1 MRHGATRAGVAC
13 QTRGFYT
20 AAMRALPI
28 PRTPPIA
35 LKLAAALAAFLLAAA
50 APPARAAPAVEVI
63 VGFKPGAEVMRWH
76 PMAERAAAAQAQ
88 RVLQQRADRLGLRVG
103 RALQAGPAVGR
114 GALVLRAEGVDAV
127 TLARRLA
134 ADPDVAYAQPNGRK
148 RLVAAPN
155 DPLYPASSTER
166 RSNGSALQDGPASG
180 QWYLRAPTA
189 SVRSA
194 IDIEAA
200 WARTR
205 GSAGVIVA
213 VLDTGVRFDHPDLA
227 TRLLPG
233 YDFVS
238 NATVA
243 NDGNGRDADPSDPG
257 DWVSASEAGR
267 SPFNGCEVSSSSW
280 HGTATSSLVGAATD
294 NALGMAGAAPGARVL
309 PVRVL
314 GKCYGED
321 DDIIAGMRWAA
332 GIPVDGVPANPHPA
346 RVLNLSLGGSGAC
359 GAAYQA
365 AVDEITARG
374 VLVVAAAGNSVG
386 GAVNEPAN
394 CRGVLG
400 VVALRHIGSK
410 VGFSDMGPEI
420 GIAAPGGNCVNVA
433 PGTPCLY
440 PILVAT
446 NTGSQQPLASAWSTS
461 YDITVGTS
469 FSSPLVAAVAG
480 LMASRNPALG
490 PAELVSLM
498 KTTARPFP
506 TSGADNG
513 PSDPTP
519 VPVCGSG
526 APTGP
531 SGQCYCTTALCGA
544 GMLDAGA
551 AVQAAAALAA
561 PGTGVT
567 IGLRNADPVAGQTL
581 EFFVTGSGGGA
592 PASYLWQLV
601 DGGGAASAFNGA
613 TSGATARLPT
623 SAGGTVRVRLT
634 VVDSGSAST
643 SGELAVVVRGTG
655 APDGGSS
662 GGGGAGSEGGGG
674 GGVTAGWMAGLL
686 LAVLVLG
693 AGRVSGLRRRA

>member
-1 MRHGATRAGVAC
+1 MRHGATRACVPRPATGS
-13 QTRGFYT
+13 YT
-20 AAMRALPI
+20 AAMSAAP
-28 PRTPPIA
+28 TPMIA

-50 APPARAAPAVEVI
+50 APPARAAPAAEVI
-63 VGFKPGAEVMRWH
+63 VGFKPGAEVLRWH
-76 PMAERAAAAQAQ
+76 PMAERVAAAQAQ
-88 RVLQQRADRLGLRVG
+88 RVLQQRADRLGLRLG

-114 GALVLRAEGVDAV
+114 GAQVLRAEGMDAV

-148 RLVAAPN
+148 RLVTAPN

-189 SVRSA
+189 SVRSS

-205 GSAGVIVA
+205 GSAGVVVA
-213 VLDTGVRFDHPDLA
+213 VLDTGVHFDHPDLT
-227 TRLLPG
+227 TRLLSG

-243 NDGNGRDADPSDPG
+243 NDGDGRDADPSDPG
-257 DWVSASEAGR
+257 DWVSAAEAGR
-267 SPFNGCEVSSSSW
+267 GTFTGCDASSSSW

-294 NALGMAGAAPGARVL
+294 DGRGMAGAAPGVRVL

-314 GKCYGED
+314 GKCYGTD
-321 DDIIAGMRWAA
+321 SDIIAGMRWAA
-332 GIPVDGVPANPHPA
+332 GLPVDGVPANPTPA

-359 GAAYQA
+359 SAAYQA

-386 GAVNEPAN
+386 GAVNVPAN

-400 VVALRHIGSK
+400 VVALRHVGSK

-420 GIAAPGGNCVNVA
+420 GIAAPGGNCINVT

-440 PILVAT
+440 PILAAT

-469 FSSPLVAAVAG
+469 FASPLVAAVAG
-480 LMASRNPALG
+480 LMASRNPVLA
-490 PAELVSLM
+490 PAELVLLM
-498 KTTARPFP
+498 KNTARPFP

-513 PSDPTP
+513 PGDATP

-526 APTGP
+526 VTTS

-561 PGTGVT
+561 PGTGAT
-567 IGLRNADPVAGQTL
+567 IGLRNADPVAGQML
-581 EFFVTGSGGGA
+581 ELFVTGSGGA
-592 PASYLWQLV
+592 TPASYLWQLL
-601 DGGGAASAFNGA
+601 DGGGAASAFSGA
-613 TSGATARLPT
+613 TSGATAQLPT
-623 SAGGTVRVRLT
+623 TGAGTVRVRLT
-634 VVDSGSAST
+634 VVDSSSAST
-643 SGELAVVVRGTG
+643 AGELAIVVRSTG
-655 APDGGSS
+655 AS
-662 GGGGAGSEGGGG
+662 GGGSPGGGDSGG

-693 AGRVSGLRRRA
+693 TGRVSARFRRA